1 MQGLCAGYGEI
12 QVLWGIDVMVRRG
25 EITALIGSNGAGKT
39 TLMRALSGLIPIDGP
54 AIISPKAR
62 TSPAIAPQQILAH
75 GIVHVP
81 EGRRLFGAMSVEENL
96 LMGAYARRA
105 GRAELKRD
113 LDRVYA
119 TFPKLRERR
128 KQAAATLSGGEQQ
141 MCAIGRGL
149 MSAPLLLMIDELSLG
164 LSPLLVEQLVAALRA
179 LNAEGM
185 SILLVEQDVTIALDL
200 CHRAF
205 VMDMGRIVRTGS
217 GSGAVRRSDH
227 PRCLSRR
234 ASGMTFVQQNPS
246 IHSIQRGAMIKTV
259 EAPGSGYRFMPGVS
273 QYSCGIAALAG
284 HLPSSACGSQ
294 IRCR

>member
-1 MQGLCAGYGEI
+1 MVDSLILELKGLCAGYGEI
-12 QVLWGIDVMVRRG
+12 QVLWGIDLEVRRG

-39 TLMRALSGLIPIDGP
+39 TLMCALSGLIPT
-54 AIISPKAR
+54 
-62 TSPAIAPQQILAH
+62 TSGNYFSEGKDLTGDSAAAILAR

-96 LMGAYARRA
+96 QMGAYARRA
-105 GRAELKRD
+105 SRAELKRD
-113 LDRVYA
+113 LDQVYA

-128 KQAAATLSGGEQQ
+128 TQAAATLSGGEQQ

-179 LNAEGM
+179 LNARGT
-185 SILLVEQDVTIALDL
+185 SILLVEQDVTTALDL

-217 GSGAVRRSDH
+217 GAELLADPIVRDAY
-227 PRCLSRR
+227 L
-234 ASGMTFVQQNPS
+234 
-246 IHSIQRGAMIKTV
+246 
-259 EAPGSGYRFMPGVS
+259 GVL
-273 QYSCGIAALAG
+273 QE
-284 HLPSSACGSQ
+284 
-294 IRCR
+294 

>member
-1 MQGLCAGYGEI
+1 MRAGAPAMVDSLILELKGLCAGYGEI
-12 QVLWGIDVMVRRG
+12 QVLWGIDLDVRRG

-39 TLMRALSGLIPIDGP
+39 TLMRALSGLIPTTAGYYFSEGKDLTGGD
-54 AIISPKAR
+54 AA
-62 TSPAIAPQQILAH
+62 AILAR

-105 GRAELKRD
+105 SRADVRRD
-113 LDRVYA
+113 IDRVYA

-128 KQAAATLSGGEQQ
+128 GQAAATLSGGEQQ

-179 LNAEGM
+179 LNAEGT
-185 SILLVEQDVTIALDL
+185 SILLVEQDVTTALDL

-205 VMDMGRIVRTGS
+205 VMDMGRIVRAGS
-217 GSGAVRRSDH
+217 GPELLADPIVRDAY
-227 PRCLSRR
+227 L
-234 ASGMTFVQQNPS
+234 
-246 IHSIQRGAMIKTV
+246 
-259 EAPGSGYRFMPGVS
+259 GVL
-273 QYSCGIAALAG
+273 QE
-284 HLPSSACGSQ
+284 
-294 IRCR
+294 